1 MSFDADPERP
11 VPVWDRAGI
20 VVPADELEAF
30 RPHLLGM
37 QEACRRLRDAEEVGD
52 DIGVDFDPAVQP

>member
-1 MSFDADPERP
+1 MSFDADPGGP
-11 VPVWDRAGI
+11 VPLWDRAGI

-30 RPHLLGM
+30 GLHLLGM

-52 DIGVDFDPAVQP
+52 DVGVDFDPSVQP